1 MKIKG
6 DRAKYSQALRQN
18 YGIFYIQKRRI
29 YHCKLG
35 WIFHGFIQVGENDV
49 ASITEDVKA
58 GYGRNLVE
66 VERGYTVIRFHN
78 LEDGSACDGSEDDDG
93 HENAA

>member
-1 MKIKG
+1 M
-6 DRAKYSQALRQN
+6 
-18 YGIFYIQKRRI
+18 
-29 YHCKLG
+29 
-35 WIFHGFIQVGENDV
+35 

-78 LEDGSACDGSEDDDG
+78 LKDGSACHGSEDDDG